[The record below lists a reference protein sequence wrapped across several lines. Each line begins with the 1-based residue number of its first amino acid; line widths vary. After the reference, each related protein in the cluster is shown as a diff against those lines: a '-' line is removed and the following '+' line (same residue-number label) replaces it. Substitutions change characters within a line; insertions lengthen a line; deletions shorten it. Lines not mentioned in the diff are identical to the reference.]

1 MAGIKLAILV
11 VAIMVACG
19 AMSTHAAITCG
30 QVSGALAPCLN
41 YLKSGGAPS
50 PQCCNGVGR
59 IAGMATTTPDRQLAC
74 NCLKNAAK
82 NVPGINQDNAASLPG
97 KCKVNI
103 PYRISMSTN
112 CASIK

>member
-1 MAGIKLAILV
+1 MARIKLAILV

-19 AMSTHAAITCG
+19 AMSTQAMTCG
-30 QVSGALAPCLN
+30 QVSGALAPCLS
-41 YLKSGGAPS
+41 YLKSGGAPT
-50 PQCCNGVGR
+50 PQCCSGIGR
-59 IAGMATTTPDRQLAC
+59 IAGIATTTLGRQAAC

-82 NVPGINQDNAASLPG
+82 SISGLNQGNAASLPG

-103 PYRISMSTN
+103 PYKISMSTN